1 MRRLLSLLL
10 LASLLGACLAPPPPI
25 VVETPFGVVRAS
37 SKDKASEIATLLRR
51 LAPQVR
57 ALLPG
62 SQDRPIDVWVQE
74 NLRVYR
80 FQERPKSVRGFTL
93 LSGEFEAKRIHL
105 QESGQSPWYL
115 AHELVHALIGPSWH
129 TLPGILE
136 EGLGDVVAEKL
147 NREYQKHIRAH
158 RLLNASAF
166 TDGVDLTLRYNEPG
180 RSNRRQP
187 RRLWPQT
194 EETVRLRTQDPV
206 PEGTLLKLLQTPRSE
221 LHQTWTEIPESFYG
235 LSWLI
240 VSRIEERHGLE
251 GIHDLCGRAAR
262 EGYELVPAEWILEYA
277 QLDAATLDAA
287 FLRTAFKTEDLHT
300 AIYLQPD
307 AFADSLVQALA
318 PMRERFGFRS
328 FFFNSSAALIAA
340 DGTELQLK
348 YYRPPLVSRIE
359 KLWGSVADDTAAR
372 QLLLDSP

>member
-1 MRRLLSLLL
+1 MRRLLPILL
-10 LASLLGACLAPPPPI
+10 LASGLGSCLAPPPPI
-25 VVETPFGVVRAS
+25 VVETPFGMVRAS
-37 SKDKASEIATLLRR
+37 SADKAAEIATLLRR

-80 FQERPKSVRGFTL
+80 FQERPRSVRGFTL

-147 NREYQKHIRAH
+147 NPEYQKHIRAH

-166 TDGVDLTLRYNEPG
+166 TDGIDLQLRYREPPLAQRRKP
-180 RSNRRQP
+180 RSQ
-187 RRLWPQT
+187 WPQT
-194 EETVRLRTQDPV
+194 ELTLRLRTQETV
-206 PEGTLLKLLQTPRSE
+206 PPGTLLHLLQTPRSE
-221 LHQTWTEIPESFYG
+221 LHKTWAEIPESFYG

-240 VSRIEERHGLE
+240 ISRIEQHHGLE
-251 GIHDLCGRAAR
+251 GIHELCERAAR
-262 EGYELVPAEWILEYA
+262 EGYDLVPAEWLLERA
-277 QLDAATLDAA
+277 GLDAATLDATSLAAA
-287 FLRTAFKTEDLHT
+287 FGSEDLHT

-307 AFADSLVQALA
+307 AFADTLVEGLA
-318 PMRERFGFRS
+318 PMREQFGFRN
-328 FFFNSSAALIAA
+328 FFINSRPTLVAA
-340 DGTELQLK
+340 DGTELRLN
-348 YYRPPLVSRIE
+348 YYSTPLASRMARRWDGGIE
-359 KLWGSVADDTAAR
+359 GTRV
-372 QLLLDSP
+372 QE

>member
-1 MRRLLSLLL
+1 MRRLLPILLCASSL
-10 LASLLGACLAPPPPI
+10 AACLAPPPPI
-25 VVETPFGVVRAS
+25 VVETPFGMVRAS
-37 SKDKASEIATLLRR
+37 SRDKASEIAGLLRR

-93 LSGEFEAKRIHL
+93 LAGEFEAKRIHL

-166 TDGVDLTLRYNEPG
+166 TDGVDLVLRYTEPPE
-180 RSNRRQP
+180 NA
-187 RRLWPQT
+187 RRLPRHQWPLI
-194 EETVRLRTQDPV
+194 EASVRLRTQEPV
-206 PEGTLLKLLQTPRSE
+206 PPGTLVQLLQTPRSE
-221 LHQTWTEIPESFYG
+221 LHRTWAEIPESFYG
-235 LSWLI
+235 LAWLI
-240 VSRIEERHGLE
+240 VSRIEEEYGLE
-251 GIHDLCGRAAR
+251 GIHELCERAAH
-262 EGYELVPAEWILEYA
+262 EGYDLVPAEWL
-277 QLDAATLDAA
+277 LDAARLDGEALDAT
-287 FLRTAFKTEDLHT
+287 FLRTAFSSEDLHT

-307 AFADSLVQALA
+307 AFAETLVQALE
-318 PMRERFGFRS
+318 PMRERIGFRS
-328 FFFNSSAALIAA
+328 FFINSRPAIVAS
-340 DGTELQLK
+340 DGTELKLN
-348 YYRPPLVSRIE
+348 YYSVPLSERMMRSWSE
-359 KLWGSVADDTAAR
+359 GAGTTTA
-372 QLLLDSP
+372 P